1 MKICG
6 SSFFASAVVAFAMLT
21 VSCTPTEEGAF
32 VGGAIGTAAGGAL
45 TDSGTG
51 ALVGGLLGAA
61 VGAAIADDR
70 SHRRSSYYGRGRGRY
85 DHRRHHHGYHHDD
98 RYYHGR
104 PRSYGPPSRRGYGY

>member
-6 SSFFASAVVAFAMLT
+6 GSFFASAVVALAMLT

-70 SHRRSSYYGRGRGRY
+70 SHRRSSYYGRGRY
-85 DHRRHHHGYHHDD
+85 DYRRHHHGYHRGD

-104 PRSYGPPSRRGYGY
+104 SYGPPRRRGYGY

>member
-1 MKICG
+1 MKTRGCSII
-6 SSFFASAVVAFAMLT
+6 ASAAIALAMLT
-21 VSCTPTEEGAF
+21 ASCTPTEEGAF

-70 SHRRSSYYGRGRGRY
+70 HHRSHRRPYYGHGR
-85 DHRRHHHGYHHDD
+85 HNHGYHHGDH
-98 RYYHGR
+98 YYHGR
-104 PRSYGPPSRRGYGY
+104 SYGPHRRRGYGY